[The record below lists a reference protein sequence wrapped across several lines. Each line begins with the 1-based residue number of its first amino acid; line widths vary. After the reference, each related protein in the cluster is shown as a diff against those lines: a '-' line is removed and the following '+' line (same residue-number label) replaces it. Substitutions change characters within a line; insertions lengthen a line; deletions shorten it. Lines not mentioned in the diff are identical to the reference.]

1 MIKFLRYSG
10 MITGCVVGLLAC
22 LLLPEQLEEHNAA
35 FLSDFMKT
43 YVTIASILIGFS
55 AGITNNFITGT
66 NEKMMHII
74 RKHNFFK
81 ALLRQFHA
89 STICNFVGLVLGLFL
104 ILALEYFPERKFV
117 WWFSWATLSIA
128 SAGVAVFLAAASTS
142 AMIAEKTDELYGD
155 E

>member
-1 MIKFLRYSG
+1 MSFLLRFAG
-10 MITGCVVGLLAC
+10 VIAGCLVAILAWVF
-22 LLLPEQLEEHNAA
+22 LPDQLAGRNAEL
-35 FLSDFMKT
+35 LSDFMKT

-117 WWFSWATLSIA
+117 WWFSWATLSVA